1 MSWFNLYGFIAMVVI
16 LIPNMVFAAKCK
28 DGFDNIYQNKA
39 VIMLEQIGRY
49 GCFITMVFNLPFT
62 VFGFCSDAAFAVY
75 LAANAALILAYCI
88 IWIVCFRKNS
98 LFRAI
103 MLSVLP
109 SAVFILS
116 GILYRSVL
124 LTLFAVIFAPCHIL
138 ISVKN
143 VLMAQSPQNSK

>member
-1 MSWFNLYGFIAMVVI
+1 MSWFNPLGLIAMIII
-16 LIPNMVFAAKCK
+16 LIPNAVFAVICK

-39 VIMLEQIGRY
+39 VVMFEQIGRY

-62 VFGFCSDAAFAVY
+62 VFGFCSDIAFAIY
-75 LAANAALILAYCI
+75 LAANAVLIFAYCI

-109 SAVFILS
+109 SAVFCLS
-116 GILYRSVL
+116 GILCRSIL
-124 LTLFAVIFAPCHIL
+124 LTLFAVIFAPCHITL
-138 ISVKN
+138 SCKN
-143 VLMAQSPQNSK
+143 VLLAKSPQNSK